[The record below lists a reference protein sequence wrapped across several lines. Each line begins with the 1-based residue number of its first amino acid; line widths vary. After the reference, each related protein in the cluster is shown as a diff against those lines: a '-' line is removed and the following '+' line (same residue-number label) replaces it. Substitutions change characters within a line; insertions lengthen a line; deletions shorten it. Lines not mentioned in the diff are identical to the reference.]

1 MKTLEDL
8 IYTLR
13 ETFTFAQRPFT
24 MAVYILGE
32 GVTMRRVPNKC
43 LAYEHLNPECRDDW
57 AITDQSMEGVI
68 KVTTIKT
75 STGEASLDDV
85 LAQALAYPTTN

>member
-1 MKTLEDL
+1 MRTLGKL
-8 IYTLR
+8 IYLLR
-13 ETFTFAQRPFT
+13 ETFAFEQRPFT
-24 MAVYILGE
+24 MAVYTLDE

-85 LAQALAYPTTN
+85 MHMALAYPTTN